1 MVSVAVA
8 RVLKQHREACNR
20 WYFEARH
27 RFPHLDQQAFSTFL
41 QQDAAPLLARAEALP
56 PAEFEVLVLAIY
68 RHGLQ
73 LAGLR
78 WCGHDSC
85 FGLLQQAWQRFL
97 PQALPLIRQT
107 PDKALVALAH
117 GLKQLADHPDADAL
131 LWLRQMTAL
140 TTLVTDLDDW
150 LRAGQV
156 LAWRCGMAH
165 FRGSALVQSAL
176 LDDTVLLFVLDVN
189 ELPTRDRLQRAF
201 AANRWWTPDQPPA
214 DLVEQ
219 RRVGGLAGM
228 GGIFTALPQVFGVN
242 DSLYVQSGERC
253 FELHVDAY
261 GASLLPAPAV
271 TERLADRAS
280 VPWSTAR
287 NQLTLDGRRC
297 SFPDIHSISSVAC
310 THDTVALTSA
320 DTFQVIVLSRG
331 GGEV

>member
-1 MVSVAVA
+1 
-8 RVLKQHREACNR
+8 
-20 WYFEARH
+20 
-27 RFPHLDQQAFSTFL
+27 
-41 QQDAAPLLARAEALP
+41 
-56 PAEFEVLVLAIY
+56 
-68 RHGLQ
+68 LQ

-176 LDDTVLLFVLDVN
+176 LDDAVLLFVLDVN
-189 ELPTRDRLQRAF
+189 ELPTRD
-201 AANRWWTPDQPPA
+201 
-214 DLVEQ
+214 
-219 RRVGGLAGM
+219 
-228 GGIFTALPQVFGVN
+228 
-242 DSLYVQSGERC
+242 
-253 FELHVDAY
+253 
-261 GASLLPAPAV
+261 
-271 TERLADRAS
+271 
-280 VPWSTAR
+280 
-287 NQLTLDGRRC
+287 
-297 SFPDIHSISSVAC
+297 
-310 THDTVALTSA
+310 
-320 DTFQVIVLSRG
+320 
-331 GGEV
+331 